1 MAKRKPAIDTVPD
14 PDPGP
19 ACSPTV
25 AEHKAA
31 VAHLRSVYE
40 DYLNESMALL
50 HNRFVA
56 FIAESRLP
64 LPQVKLV
71 LDILVAE
78 TINQAKVKYLGE

>member
-1 MAKRKPAIDTVPD
+1 MAKRKVDL
-14 PDPGP
+14 DPGP

-25 AEHKAA
+25 ENHEAA

-40 DYLNESMALL
+40 DHLNDSMALL

-64 LPQVKLV
+64 LPQVLLV
-71 LDILVAE
+71 LEMLVDE
-78 TINQAKVKYLGE
+78 TITQAKTKYGV

>member
-1 MAKRKPAIDTVPD
+1 MAKRKVDM
-14 PDPGP
+14 DPGP

-25 AEHKAA
+25 ENHEAA

-40 DYLNESMALL
+40 DHLNDSMALL

-64 LPQVKLV
+64 LPQVLLV
-71 LDILVAE
+71 LEILVAG
-78 TINQAKVKYLGE
+78 TIMQAKQKYGV

>member
-1 MAKRKPAIDTVPD
+1 MAKRKVDL
-14 PDPGP
+14 DPGP

-25 AEHKAA
+25 ADHEAA

-40 DYLNESMALL
+40 DHLEQNMALL

-64 LPQVKLV
+64 LPQVLLV
-71 LDILVAE
+71 LEMLLDE
-78 TINQAKVKYLGE
+78 TITQAKTKYGV

>member
-1 MAKRKPAIDTVPD
+1 MAKRKPAIDTA

-25 AEHKAA
+25 ADHEAA

-40 DYLNESMALL
+40 DHLNDSMALL

-56 FIAESRLP
+56 FVAESRLP
-64 LPQVKLV
+64 LPQVLLV
-71 LDILVAE
+71 LEMLVVE
-78 TINQAKVKYLGE
+78 TIEQAKTKYGV

>member
-1 MAKRKPAIDTVPD
+1 MAKRKVD

-25 AEHKAA
+25 ENHEAA

-40 DYLNESMALL
+40 DHLNDSMALL
-50 HNRFVA
+50 YNRFVA

-64 LPQVKLV
+64 LPQVLLV
-71 LDILVAE
+71 LEMLVAE
-78 TINQAKVKYLGE
+78 TIAQAKTKYGV